1 MPQQTIIMDKTAEAS
16 GIRVAAVGAGVIADE
31 HEVQGLLT
39 PVEGRMAQVTA
50 RYPGPVRSLR
60 VSIGDTV
67 KAGQMLASIESNLS
81 LTTYNIT
88 SPISGTVMARNAAVG
103 LTASEGTPL
112 FEVVDLSSLWVDLHI
127 FGADAGHIGA
137 GAPVTVTRLSDGVS
151 VETVLDRVL
160 PGTATASQSTIA
172 RATLPN
178 TDGLWRPGSAVKAR
192 ITVDRQPADLVVPVT
207 ALQTAEDESGE
218 SSDVV
223 YVQQGDIYH
232 TRLVKLG
239 RRDAQKAEVLDG
251 LKVGERVVVQQS
263 FLVKADIEN
272 RPSKTKTEAAAMLEY
287 LIIFSIRHRWLMLA
301 LTVALVALGI
311 WSYKRLAI
319 DVTPDIT
326 NVQVQINTQAVGYSP
341 LEAEQRIT
349 FRSKRRWQDCRRST
363 TPARSPAMACRRSL
377 WCSRTAP
384 TCISPASKWPN
395 AYNRSVR
402 SCQPGCPRKWG
413 RSLPA

>member
-1 MPQQTIIMDKTAEAS
+1 
-16 GIRVAAVGAGVIADE
+16 
-31 HEVQGLLT
+31 
-39 PVEGRMAQVTA
+39 MAQVTA

-263 FLVKADIEN
+263 FLVKADIEK
-272 RPSKTKTEAAAMLEY
+272 S
-287 LIIFSIRHRWLMLA
+287 
-301 LTVALVALGI
+301 
-311 WSYKRLAI
+311 
-319 DVTPDIT
+319 
-326 NVQVQINTQAVGYSP
+326 
-341 LEAEQRIT
+341 
-349 FRSKRRWQDCRRST
+349 
-363 TPARSPAMACRRSL
+363 
-377 WCSRTAP
+377 
-384 TCISPASKWPN
+384 
-395 AYNRSVR
+395 SVEDED
-402 SCQPGCPRKWG
+402 
-413 RSLPA
+413 

>member
-223 YVQQGDIYH
+223 YVQQGDISH
-232 TRLVKLG
+232 APGEAGQARRAEGGSARWLEG
-239 RRDAQKAEVLDG
+239 RRARGRTTELPC
-251 LKVGERVVVQQS
+251 QS
-263 FLVKADIEN
+263 GHRKIVRRRRRL
-272 RPSKTKTEAAAMLEY
+272 RPPPCL
-287 LIIFSIRHRWLMLA
+287 
-301 LTVALVALGI
+301 
-311 WSYKRLAI
+311 
-319 DVTPDIT
+319 
-326 NVQVQINTQAVGYSP
+326 NTLLY
-341 LEAEQRIT
+341 
-349 FRSKRRWQDCRRST
+349 FRSG
-363 TPARSPAMACRRSL
+363 
-377 WCSRTAP
+377 
-384 TCISPASKWPN
+384 I
-395 AYNRSVR
+395 V
-402 SCQPGCPRKWG
+402 G
-413 RSLPA
+413 

>member
-160 PGTATASQSTIA
+160 PGTATAS
-172 RATLPN
+172 
-178 TDGLWRPGSAVKAR
+178 KAR
-192 ITVDRQPADLVVPVT
+192 LPAP
-207 ALQTAEDESGE
+207 
-218 SSDVV
+218 
-223 YVQQGDIYH
+223 
-232 TRLVKLG
+232 R
-239 RRDAQKAEVLDG
+239 
-251 LKVGERVVVQQS
+251 
-263 FLVKADIEN
+263 
-272 RPSKTKTEAAAMLEY
+272 
-287 LIIFSIRHRWLMLA
+287 
-301 LTVALVALGI
+301 
-311 WSYKRLAI
+311 
-319 DVTPDIT
+319 
-326 NVQVQINTQAVGYSP
+326 
-341 LEAEQRIT
+341 
-349 FRSKRRWQDCRRST
+349 CRT
-363 TPARSPAMACRRSL
+363 LMACGGRVRR
-377 WCSRTAP
+377 
-384 TCISPASKWPN
+384 
-395 AYNRSVR
+395 
-402 SCQPGCPRKWG
+402 
-413 RSLPA
+413 